1 MGGQSTVQP
10 TIEDPT
16 IDSPVQPTIE
26 DPTIDSPVQP
36 MIDESTIEEPMPH
49 SVNPA
54 NQPLTFYTVEGA
66 SERGKRKLID
76 SAPLAGDT
84 ATT

>member
-36 MIDESTIEEPMPH
+36 TIDESTIEEPTPH
-49 SVNPA
+49 SGNPT
-54 NQPLTFYTVEGA
+54 NET
-66 SERGKRKLID
+66 SR
-76 SAPLAGDT
+76 
-84 ATT
+84 